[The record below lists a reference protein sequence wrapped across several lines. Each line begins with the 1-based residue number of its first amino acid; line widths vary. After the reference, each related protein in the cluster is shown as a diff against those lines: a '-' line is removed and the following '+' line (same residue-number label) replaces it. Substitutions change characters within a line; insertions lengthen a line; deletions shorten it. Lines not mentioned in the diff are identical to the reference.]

1 MKVYLETSSLVKL
14 YRSEQESDDVISLL
28 ESFLDRRIELSTS
41 AISRLELVR
50 GLTKGGVNEVTI
62 SKVEADL
69 EMYAARG
76 LNMLPVSEEILECAI
91 PYIKK
96 NHLGAIDALHLASAL
111 MFADVLITNDDHL
124 LKSSLKKDIKNSLRI
139 IKPSQVN
146 F

>member
-14 YRSEQESDDVISLL
+14 YRNEQESDDVIKLI
-28 ESFLDRRIELSTS
+28 ESFLEGRIELCTS

-50 GLTKGGVNEVTI
+50 GLTKGGLDEVTI
-62 SKVEADL
+62 SRTDADL
-69 EMYAARG
+69 QVYAARG
-76 LNMLPVSEEILECAI
+76 LIVLPVSESILECAI
-91 PYIKK
+91 SHIKI

-111 MFADVLITNDDHL
+111 MFADILITNDDHL
-124 LKSSLKKDIKNSLRI
+124 LKSSLKKDIKHSLRI